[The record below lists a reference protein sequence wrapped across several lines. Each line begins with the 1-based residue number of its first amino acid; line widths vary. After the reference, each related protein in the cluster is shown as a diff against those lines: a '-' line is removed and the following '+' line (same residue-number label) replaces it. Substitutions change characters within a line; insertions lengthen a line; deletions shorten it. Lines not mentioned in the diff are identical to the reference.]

1 MNTNLWYLINTNPS
15 TITNNLAET
24 KKDFILKEFDN
35 LISILENKK
44 ANFYVKEDSEVI
56 EFLQQKI
63 NLISE
68 IKKRV
73 IR

>member
-15 TITNNLAET
+15 AITNNLAET